1 MSPVPVET
9 ITTDIA
15 SVDISDQ
22 LPEGQ
27 RTPHATEKN
36 PSSPSSI
43 LHQNGISENG
53 SSKSSLTCPVSN
65 ASSSLSCPISNP
77 TTQEIS
83 PSLLRTS
90 LPDRINYIKD
100 FLMFGTPDQDILHKV
115 APLVNDLIPQVVDDL
130 YAKLFE
136 FDVTKQV
143 FLKRNEGF
151 DGPIPSRLE
160 DLTLDSPQ
168 LVYRKIFM
176 KSWARRVLTSD
187 YSSGKT
193 WAYMDKVGIMHTGV
207 KSFRH
212 RNHVAPLVVPY
223 RDCALSLGWVQTV
236 LQTAILQL
244 APAELSNDE
253 KIAAIGAVS
262 KVIWIQ
268 NDLFARHYVDE

>member
-15 SVDISDQ
+15 SIDISDQ

-36 PSSPSSI
+36 PSSPS
-43 LHQNGISENG
+43 HGISED
-53 SSKSSLTCPVSN
+53 VSN
-65 ASSSLSCPISNP
+65 ASSYLSCPISNP

-100 FLMFGTPDQDILHKV
+100 FLMFGTPDQEILHKV

-253 KIAAIGAVS
+253 KIAAIAAVS

>member
-15 SVDISDQ
+15 SVDLSDQ

-27 RTPHATEKN
+27 RTPHATEN
-36 PSSPSSI
+36 PSPI
-43 LHQNGISENG
+43 PHQDAISENG
-53 SSKSSLTCPVSN
+53 TSKSSLSCPVSG
-65 ASSSLSCPISNP
+65 ASAAPGSSCPISNP

-83 PSLLRTS
+83 PELLRTS

-100 FLMFGTPDQDILHKV
+100 FIMFGTPDQEILHKV
-115 APLVNDLIPQVVDDL
+115 APLVNDMIPQVVDDL

-136 FDVTKQV
+136 FDVTKQI

-151 DGPIPSRLE
+151 DGPIPSKLE
-160 DLTLDSPQ
+160 DLTLDSAQ

-236 LQTAILQL
+236 LQTAILKL
-244 APAELSNDE
+244 DLVELSNEE

-268 NDLFARHYVDE
+268 NDLFARHYIDE